1 MEKLPQQLG
10 LPADCA
16 EQPSLIWKFPG
27 ETQNNLSE
35 FSDGDSWDLE
45 SGGGVVPVVGCRG
58 SSSYFLGVEIGD
70 LVFLGDFSC
79 KIFAALR

>member
-1 MEKLPQQLG
+1 MEKLPQQPG

-45 SGGGVVPVVGCRG
+45 SGGGGVVPIVGCRG
-58 SSSYFLGVEIGD
+58 SSSYILGVEIGD
-70 LVFLGDFSC
+70 PVFFGDFSG
-79 KIFAALR
+79 KIFAAL